1 MEFKPQVHFMLDLE
15 TLDTKPSAHI
25 LELALI
31 CFCPFTGRVNEVLSR
46 HVRFGLSRQAGA
58 TISPLTMRW
67 WVETNEQYFN
77 ELLTYVCESD
87 EQLSNILVDLNLL
100 LSNVRVQGSEVRVWN
115 TGSFDVDIVND
126 AARRVLGK
134 SSPIFNFWEVR
145 DVRSL
150 CQVTEDFGLQNEEW
164 ATSHNAKD
172 DCLRQISYVHSV
184 YGALSERGTTSVGN
198 PWGHPDVPTA
208 EEQPTDES
216 ARQPTGITGK

>member
-31 CFCPFTGRVNEVLSR
+31 CFCPYTGRVNEALSR
-46 HVRFGLSRQAGA
+46 HVRFGLIPQKGA
-58 TISPLTMRW
+58 TASTSTLNW
-67 WVETNEQYFN
+67 WSNENQQYFM
-77 ELLTYVCESD
+77 ELIDNTNADRAFLKDVLFDIVELFNGVREHSD
-87 EQLSNILVDLNLL
+87 LRI
-100 LSNVRVQGSEVRVWN
+100 WN
-115 TGSFDVDIVND
+115 TGTFDVDIVND
-126 AARRVLGK
+126 AAKRVFYEIK
-134 SSPIFNFWEVR
+134 NVINFWEVR

-150 CQVTEDFGLQNEEW
+150 RQVAEDFGLLNDEW
-164 ATSHNAKD
+164 PTSHNAKD

-184 YGALSERGTTSVGN
+184 YGALSERRTTSVGN
-198 PWGHPDVPTA
+198 PGGHSDVPTA